1 MDWEDDSR
9 YVKEERASNTPS
21 SRDSIEF
28 ENKYVLKEWL
38 MEWTKMRGMEDGRWK
53 MEDGRGRTRNEGH

>member
-21 SRDSIEF
+21 PRDSIEF
-28 ENKYVLKEWL
+28 EHKSVLKE
-38 MEWTKMRGMEDGRWK
+38 MTDGVEENEKDGRWK
-53 MEDGRGRTRNEGH
+53 REDKE